1 MNPKETYRW
10 QVQLSAEQRRELQ
23 NARDHH
29 PKPYVR
35 ERSAALLQMA
45 EGKSPH
51 WVATHG
57 VLKPRKP
64 DTLYRWVRQDALYL
78 HRDAGDG
85 NTFQQPLH
93 AFLEQFAS
101 RVQPKCLRMSACL
114 ETAC

>member
-1 MNPKETYRW
+1 
-10 QVQLSAEQRRELQ
+10 
-23 NARDHH
+23 
-29 PKPYVR
+29 
-35 ERSAALLQMA
+35 MA

-85 NTFQQPLH
+85 NTFQQHLH